1 MNQSETRRSDKR
13 EERRER
19 TKEAMRRGAERGNER
34 PGSSTHQKMVAI
46 TAEERRKSL
55 KIMRKVVLM
64 VWKKE

>member
-1 MNQSETRRSDKR
+1 
-13 EERRER
+13 
-19 TKEAMRRGAERGNER
+19 MRRGAERGNER